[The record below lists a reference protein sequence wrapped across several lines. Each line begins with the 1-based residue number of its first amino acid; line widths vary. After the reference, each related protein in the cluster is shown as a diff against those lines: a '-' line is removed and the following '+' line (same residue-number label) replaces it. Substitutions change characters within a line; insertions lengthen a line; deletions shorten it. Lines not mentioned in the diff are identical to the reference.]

1 MMALSPQSRLL
12 DLSLP
17 LYDNCPGIPDVEPP
31 HLRMLANA
39 ALDGWNLERL
49 DTPLHWGTHMD
60 APYHQGLSPTMDLYS
75 PDQLWGRAVALDL
88 TWAAPGLEVGPSE
101 LSPVA
106 SDLGPDAVLLLCAG
120 WWRRRGWSAEYVD
133 GAPRLS
139 LAGARLLAERGVRGV
154 GVEGFSVGG
163 RSPENHAIHRALLER
178 GIWIAEGL
186 RLDRELLPPTRWQVL
201 ALPILVRASSGA
213 PARVIALGD
222 DQADT
227 A

>member
-1 MMALSPQSRLL
+1 MALSAETRLL

-31 HLRMLANA
+31 HLRLLANA
-39 ALDGWNLERL
+39 AQDGWNLERL

-60 APYHQGLSPTMDLYS
+60 APYHQGLQPTMDRYT

-88 TWAAPGLEVGPSE
+88 FGATPGTEVGPAE
-101 LSPVA
+101 LEPVVRA
-106 SDLGPDAVLLLCAG
+106 LGPDAVLLLCAG
-120 WWRRRGWSAEYVD
+120 WWRRRAWSAEYLD

-139 LAGARLLAERGVRGV
+139 LAGARLVAERGARGV

-163 RSPENHAIHRALLER
+163 RSPDNHAIHRALLGR

-186 RLDRELLPPTRWQVL
+186 RLDGELLPPAHWQVL
-201 ALPILVRASSGA
+201 ALPILVHASSGA
-213 PARVIALGD
+213 PARVIALGTS
-222 DQADT
+222 AGVR

>member
-1 MMALSPQSRLL
+1 MALAAGTRML

-39 ALDGWNLERL
+39 AQDGWNLERL

-60 APYHQGLSPTMDLYS
+60 APYHQGLAPTMDLYT
-75 PDQLWGRAVALDL
+75 PDQLWGRAVAVDL
-88 TWAAPGLEVGPSE
+88 FAATSGAEVGPAQ
-101 LSPVA
+101 LAPVA
-106 SDLGPDAVLLLCAG
+106 GDLGPDAVLLLCAG
-120 WWRRRGWSAEYVD
+120 WWRRRGWSEEYVD

-139 LAGARLLAERGVRGV
+139 LPGARFLAERGVRGV

-163 RSPENHAIHRALLER
+163 RSPDNHAIHRALLER

-186 RLDRELLPPTRWQVL
+186 RLDRDLLPPARWQVL

-213 PARVIALGD
+213 PARVIALEAPSGD
-222 DQADT
+222 PA
-227 A
+227 